1 MNMDNSRFLAI
12 LNRALRESGVDPAVP
27 ASPTDPGAVAAW
39 AGFLRACVA
48 GGVSIADPRWREL
61 EVRAKDGHHLLA
73 LSAKG
78 RRAPDPVDPGD
89 SHGDPGDKTD
99 FTLGLS
105 LLMSMLGP
113 GSGRDDC

>member
-1 MNMDNSRFLAI
+1 MDNSRFLAI
-12 LNRALRESGVDPAVP
+12 LNRALRESGVNPAVP

-48 GGVSIADPRWREL
+48 EGVSIADPRWREL
-61 EVRAKDGHHLLA
+61 EVRGKDGAHLLA
-73 LSAKG
+73 LSARG
-78 RRAPDPVDPGD
+78 RRAPAPVDPAE
-89 SHGDPGDKTD
+89 PEDKTD

-113 GSGRDDC
+113 ASGRDDC